1 MNKYELNINGRE
13 LCKRHRKLRCGEC
26 EYIDELEKRVQELE
40 KERSD
45 WKGKHSILKR
55 RYKGLQQKMNA
66 RWRYN
71 RAVENEGRANKN
83 VLEKFRKQNQLY
95 KQALEDALYSL
106 KIFEDV
112 DAYETIEEALQKENP
127 NENI

>member
-95 KQALEDALYSL
+95 KQALEEIQKDASSYMGNSAARRLYDISSKAL
-106 KIFEDV
+106 KED
-112 DAYETIEEALQKENP
+112 E
-127 NENI
+127 